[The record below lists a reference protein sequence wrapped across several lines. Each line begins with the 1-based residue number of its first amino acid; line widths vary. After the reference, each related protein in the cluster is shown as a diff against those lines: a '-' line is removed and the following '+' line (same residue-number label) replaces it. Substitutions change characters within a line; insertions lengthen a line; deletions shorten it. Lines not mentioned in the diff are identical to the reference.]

1 MLEYSQEVRY
11 NVLMR
16 FFIVKSGKDIIKEVD
31 TVIKKLWNLFV
42 NRETIT
48 YIIAGVMTTLVNFV
62 ASYIGY
68 DCLHWNENTV
78 TAIAWVV
85 AVLFAYVVNKYWVFL
100 EKKGEAAGEA
110 IKLGKFF
117 AGRLFTLAVEWLGIF
132 VFVTT
137 LKVPFWPVKLVLAVV
152 VTVLNYIISK
162 LFVFISGSGKR
173 RDD

>member
-1 MLEYSQEVRY
+1 MNLCGFLTSSEWE
-11 NVLMR
+11 
-16 FFIVKSGKDIIKEVD
+16 KSGKDLVKEVD

-68 DCLHWNENTV
+68 DCLHWNENFV
-78 TAIAWVV
+78 TAMAWIV
-85 AVLFAYVVNKYWVFL
+85 AVIFAYVVNKYWVFL
-100 EKKGEAAGEA
+100 EKKGETVREA
-110 IKLGKFF
+110 VKFGKFI
-117 AGRLFTLAVEWLGIF
+117 AGRLFTLAVEWLGVF
-132 VFVTT
+132 LFVTT

-162 LFVFISGSGKR
+162 LFVFISGSAKKETK
-173 RDD
+173 